1 MSYKLYTQQTSYNKK
16 RVVRN
21 RPDEHRFLQLL
32 QMLFN
37 ISNIFLYLTNT
48 CVLFWK
54 IFSIF
59 LEHIFTISFSK
70 RFWFHSRS
78 SNKNFWKKLFW
89 TIVTLTDLL
98 PPYLFTNNNEVTLVH
113 DFSFH
118 FHNGR
123 LWTSRRFYYF

>member
-1 MSYKLYTQQTSYNKK
+1 MSYKQYTQQTSYNKK

-78 SNKNFWKKLFW
+78 SNKKFWKKVFW